1 MCALAT
7 YLVRV
12 GPWPGEACRFGQGSS
27 VALGFG
33 VATST
38 SLAALIT
45 GIWHIVLISVVQGLG
60 VYTPAEPVTTYEER
74 SCLQH

>member
-1 MCALAT
+1 MRRAVLARE
-7 YLVRV
+7 VR
-12 GPWPGEACRFGQGSS
+12 WL
-27 VALGFG
+27 LGFG

-74 SCLQH
+74 SCLQR